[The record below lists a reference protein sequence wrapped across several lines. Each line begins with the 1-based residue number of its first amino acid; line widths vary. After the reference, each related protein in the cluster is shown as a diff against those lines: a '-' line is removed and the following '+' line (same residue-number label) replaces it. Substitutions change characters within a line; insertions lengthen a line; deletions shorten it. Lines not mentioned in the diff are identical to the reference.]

1 MSSYESERR
10 PVAVYEFAGSL
21 AIESKKS
28 YSCIYKW
35 PSFYGAR
42 LQRVMVV
49 VFIKSLTSPV
59 QHDKHNYQDSLQVC
73 LRGNWSLTECEV
85 F

>member
-28 YSCIYKW
+28 NYRIYPLTFYSVSTSGQFFLWSTPAGSHGSCIHQSTDISSV
-35 PSFYGAR
+35 P
-42 LQRVMVV
+42 
-49 VFIKSLTSPV
+49 
-59 QHDKHNYQDSLQVC
+59 
-73 LRGNWSLTECEV
+73 
-85 F
+85 

>member
-28 YSCIYKW
+28 NSRIY
-35 PSFYGAR
+35 PLTLSLQMANSFYGAR
-42 LQRVMVV
+42 LQGVMVL
-49 VFIKSLTSPV
+49 VFIETLTPPVHHSLLAR
-59 QHDKHNYQDSLQVC
+59 HRRN
-73 LRGNWSLTECEV
+73 
-85 F
+85 